1 MVEADDVAGED
12 QAYNTFLEEPAIL
25 DKHKAAAV
33 IANGKSKHKSSCTHP
48 PTSYQANHLTHLTNL
63 FDLLFSCCEESQ

>member
-33 IANGKSKHKSSCTHP
+33 IANGKSQHKSSCTHP
-48 PTSYQANHLTHLTNL
+48 LQATK
-63 FDLLFSCCEESQ
+63 QII

>member
-48 PTSYQANHLTHLTNL
+48 PYKLPSKS
-63 FDLLFSCCEESQ
+63 FDSSNQPL